1 MLSEIY
7 DLGERNFGENKVQ
20 ELTEKEEVLP
30 KDIHWHMIGHLQRNK
45 VKYIIDKV
53 AKQKNIDGVMY
64 IDSRHILSSD
74 YSKIV
79 TISKG
84 RDADDLAL
92 INDSEKGDVIVT
104 QDYGVASLA
113 LGRSAYA
120 IGNSGLIYD
129 NNNIDK
135 LMFERFLG
143 QKVRRAG
150 RKGGKTFN
158 PKKRTRE
165 DDERFE
171 RNLLKI
177 LNKATS

>member
-1 MLSEIY
+1 M
-7 DLGERNFGENKVQ
+7 
-20 ELTEKEEVLP
+20 
-30 KDIHWHMIGHLQRNK
+30 
-45 VKYIIDKV
+45 
-53 AKQKNIDGVMY
+53 
-64 IDSRHILSSD
+64 
-74 YSKIV
+74 

-84 RDADDLAL
+84 RDAVDLAL

-158 PKKRTRE
+158 PKKRTKE

>member
-1 MLSEIY
+1 MMKILVDADACPVKEII
-7 DLGERNFGENKVQ
+7 E
-20 ELTEKEEVLP
+20 
-30 KDIHWHMIGHLQRNK
+30 
-45 VKYIIDKV
+45 KV
-53 AKQKNIDGVMY
+53 AKQKNIEVVMY
-64 IDSRHILSSD
+64 IDSSHILSSD

-79 TISKG
+79 
-84 RDADDLAL
+84 
-92 INDSEKGDVIVT
+92 NDSEKGDVIVT

-129 NNNIDK
+129 NDNIDK

-158 PKKRTRE
+158 PKKRTKE

-171 RNLLKI
+171 QNLLKI

>member
-1 MLSEIY
+1 MMKILVDADACPVKEII
-7 DLGERNFGENKVQ
+7 E
-20 ELTEKEEVLP
+20 
-30 KDIHWHMIGHLQRNK
+30 
-45 VKYIIDKV
+45 KV
-53 AKQKNIDGVMY
+53 AKQKNIEVVMY
-64 IDSRHILSSD
+64 IDSSHILSSD

-84 RDADDLAL
+84 RDAVD
-92 INDSEKGDVIVT
+92 DSEKGDVIVT

>member
-1 MLSEIY
+1 MKFCRCDFGRNNCDYKVCMMKILVDADACPVKEII
-7 DLGERNFGENKVQ
+7 E
-20 ELTEKEEVLP
+20 
-30 KDIHWHMIGHLQRNK
+30 
-45 VKYIIDKV
+45 KV
-53 AKQKNIDGVMY
+53 AKQKNIEVVMY
-64 IDSRHILSSD
+64 IDSSHILSSD

-84 RDADDLAL
+84 RDAVDLAL

-129 NNNIDK
+129 NDNIDK

-158 PKKRTRE
+158 PKKRTKE

-171 RNLLKI
+171 RNLLTI
-177 LNKATS
+177 LDRG

>member
-1 MLSEIY
+1 MMKILVDADACPVKEII
-7 DLGERNFGENKVQ
+7 E
-20 ELTEKEEVLP
+20 
-30 KDIHWHMIGHLQRNK
+30 
-45 VKYIIDKV
+45 KV
-53 AKQKNIDGVMY
+53 AKQKNIEVVMY
-64 IDSRHILSSD
+64 IDSSHILSSD

-84 RDADDLAL
+84 RDAVDLAL
-92 INDSEKGDVIVT
+92 INDSEKGE
-104 QDYGVASLA
+104 
-113 LGRSAYA
+113 YA

-158 PKKRTRE
+158 PKKRTKE

-171 RNLLKI
+171 RNLLTI
-177 LNKATS
+177 LDRG

>member
-1 MLSEIY
+1 MMKILVDADACPVKEII
-7 DLGERNFGENKVQ
+7 E
-20 ELTEKEEVLP
+20 
-30 KDIHWHMIGHLQRNK
+30 
-45 VKYIIDKV
+45 KV
-53 AKQKNIDGVMY
+53 AKQKNIEVVMY
-64 IDSRHILSSD
+64 IDSSHILSSD

-79 TISKG
+79 TISK
-84 RDADDLAL
+84 DAVDLAL

-158 PKKRTRE
+158 LKKRTKE

-171 RNLLKI
+171 QNLLTI
-177 LNKATS
+177 LDMG

>member
-1 MLSEIY
+1 MKILVDADACPVKEII
-7 DLGERNFGENKVQ
+7 E
-20 ELTEKEEVLP
+20 
-30 KDIHWHMIGHLQRNK
+30 
-45 VKYIIDKV
+45 KV
-53 AKQKNIDGVMY
+53 AKQKNIEVVMY
-64 IDSRHILSSD
+64 IDSSHILSSD

-84 RDADDLAL
+84 RDAVDLA
-92 INDSEKGDVIVT
+92 INYADFALFRAK
-104 QDYGVASLA
+104 A
-113 LGRSAYA
+113 LGSIKREFSAEEYVA
-120 IGNSGLIYD
+120 ECNSYSDSKLLTGLIYD

>member
-1 MLSEIY
+1 MMKILVDADACPVKEII
-7 DLGERNFGENKVQ
+7 EKVI
-20 ELTEKEEVLP
+20 L
-30 KDIHWHMIGHLQRNK
+30 
-45 VKYIIDKV
+45 V
-53 AKQKNIDGVMY
+53 AVADQDT
-64 IDSRHILSSD
+64 RHILSSD

-84 RDADDLAL
+84 RDAVDLAL

-158 PKKRTRE
+158 PKKRTKE

-171 RNLLKI
+171 RNLLTI
-177 LNKATS
+177 LDRG